1 MVPANDDSVVINPVL
16 PAALKELQL
25 STLPNFDPRLAPLA
39 GVDAHLPAVPD
50 AAMTPDALRHRFA
63 VPPLWTPD
71 VVRDRF
77 VSDREPADA
86 SVLIPIILR
95 DEPTV
100 LLTQRA
106 ARLNKHSGQIAFP
119 GGKADPGDAGPS
131 GTALRETQ
139 EEVGIDGQ
147 YVEVLGQLN
156 TYVTVTAFSV
166 TPVVALVRPG
176 FTLIPNPDEVA
187 DVFEVPLRFLL
198 DPRHHERHYLE
209 LDGMRRE
216 WFAMPYQDGLHQRY
230 IWGATAGMLRNFY
243 RFMMA

>member
-1 MVPANDDSVVINPVL
+1 MDLLALNDDINRAVYGEWMML
-16 PAALKELQL
+16 VFILVGLYL
-25 STLPNFDPRLAPLA
+25 SLRTGFVQFGRL
-39 GVDAHLPAVPD
+39 
-50 AAMTPDALRHRFA
+50 
-63 VPPLWTPD
+63 
-71 VVRDRF
+71 
-77 VSDREPADA
+77 
-86 SVLIPIILR
+86 
-95 DEPTV
+95 
-100 LLTQRA
+100 
-106 ARLNKHSGQIAFP
+106 
-119 GGKADPGDAGPS
+119 